1 MKNLTNLLIIFCLAI
16 ISACSSEV
24 KQLDVEHYISA
35 EQFLPVNAAK
45 LVFNN
50 NVQAHWIENSE
61 NFWYTINTRKGK
73 EFLLVDPNAKTKEA
87 AFDHEMLAK
96 ELSVLM
102 DTVYEAYRLPFNRI
116 KLNDENEVNFTVEG
130 NDYRFNIENSELSK
144 VAKKPIVKGEKSPDG
159 KWTAYVKEHNLFI
172 QNLKTKKETQ
182 LSWDGVE
189 KYEYANSY
197 SWYNLI
203 DVDNPSEAKSELN
216 IKWSPDSKKIAT
228 IRTDYRKAKHLYLLQ
243 NVPDE
248 GMRAKPWSYERPL
261 PGETDLAM
269 VEFVLFDVKSRKQ
282 TKIDVEPYPS
292 FLYWG
297 SMEWVNNEVL
307 EMDKRHRGFKQID
320 ILEVN
325 AKTGKSRL
333 VARDKMET
341 YVDVNISYYKV
352 LDKTKELLMTSER
365 DGWNHLYLY
374 DWITGAL
381 KKQITKGEFV
391 FKGVKFIDETKRKIY
406 FTAGGKEDGR
416 NPYLDHLYVVNFDGS
431 NLNLLTPED
440 AHHEINFNKKGDF
453 FVDNYSKVD
462 LPTVSVIRSAN
473 TGDIFMEIEEA
484 DVTDLLATG
493 WTYPEVYKVKARDNK
508 TDVWG
513 VIRRPSHFDESKKY
527 GIIDGTYSGPQA
539 VRMPISFTNAYRSWD
554 QSFAELGFVVVTV
567 DGLGT
572 AQRSKKFHDFSYK
585 NLGDIGADDH
595 EKAIRE
601 LALKYNY
608 MDIDRVGIF
617 GHSAGGY
624 DAARALL
631 IKPDF
636 YKVGVASAGNHDH
649 RLAKAWWP
657 ELYMGFP
664 EGPEYAEQS
673 NMKIAANLKGKL
685 LLVHGDMDNNVN
697 PVETIQMANALMEA
711 NRDFEMLIVPN
722 ETHYLYNHKFF
733 TRKRWDFFTKH
744 LMGMEPPTNYEIGL
758 RFKDE

>member
-1 MKNLTNLLIIFCLAI
+1 MRKLEKLFVIICFAAI
-16 ISACSSEV
+16 AACSPKQ
-24 KQLDVEHYISA
+24 KQLDVENYISA
-35 EQFLPVNAAK
+35 EQFLPVNSAK

-50 NVQAHWIENSE
+50 NVQANWIKNSDH
-61 NFWYTINTRKGK
+61 FWYAINTRIGK
-73 EFLLVDPNAKTKEA
+73 EFFVVDTDAKTKSA
-87 AFDHEMLAK
+87 AFNHEVLANK
-96 ELSVLM
+96 LSELADSV
-102 DTVYEAYRLPFNRI
+102 YKAYKLPFNRI
-116 KLNDENEVNFTVEG
+116 EFVDEFNIKFSVEG
-130 NDYRFNIENSELSK
+130 KDYQFDTKNEKLTELRK
-144 VAKKPIVKGEKSPDG
+144 EMTVKGIKSPDG
-159 KWTAYVKEHNLFI
+159 KYTAYVKKHNLFI
-172 QNLKTKKETQ
+172 QDLRTKREIQ
-182 LSWDGVE
+182 LSWDGEE

-203 DVDNPSEAKSELN
+203 DVDKPAEAKSELN

-228 IRTDYRKAKHLYLLQ
+228 IRIDYRKAKHLFLLQ

-269 VEFVLFDVKSRKQ
+269 VEFVLFDVNSRKQ
-282 TKIDVEPYPS
+282 SRIDIEPYPS

-297 SMEWVNNEVL
+297 SMDWVNNNEL
-307 EMDKRHRGFKQID
+307 KMDRRHRGFKQID
-320 ILEVN
+320 ILKID
-325 AKTGKSRL
+325 AKNGKTK
-333 VARDKMET
+333 VIANDKMDS
-341 YVDVNISYYKV
+341 YVDVNIFYHKV
-352 LDKTKELLMTSER
+352 LDQSKELLMTSEK

-374 DWITGAL
+374 DWESGKL
-381 KKQITKGEFV
+381 KSQVTKGEFV
-391 FKGVKFIDETKRKIY
+391 FKSVKFINETERKIY
-406 FTAGGKEDGR
+406 FTAGGKEAGR
-416 NPYLDHLYVVNFDGS
+416 NPYLNHLYVVNFDGTD
-431 NLNLLTPED
+431 LQLLTPED
-440 AHHEINFNKKGDF
+440 AHHEINFNEKGDC
-453 FVDNYSKVD
+453 FVDNYSRVD
-462 LPTVSVIRSAN
+462 VPTVSVLREAQ
-473 TGDIFMEIEEA
+473 TGAIIMELEKA
-484 DVTDLLATG
+484 DVADLLATG
-493 WTYPEVYKVKARDNK
+493 WIYPEVYSVKARDDE

-513 VIRRPSHFDESKKY
+513 VIRKPSHFDASKKY

-554 QSFAELGFVVVTV
+554 QSFAELGFIVVTV

-585 NLGDIGADDH
+585 NLGDIGAEDH

-601 LALKYNY
+601 LAEKYDF

-733 TRKRWDFFTKH
+733 TRKRWDFFVRH
-744 LMGMEPPTNYEIGL
+744 LMGVEPPLNYELGL